1 MKFIYLYIGVMI
13 IFGLGYSFF
22 MFNRANKRKK
32 EILEWLEKNPKA
44 AKVYI
49 GSTSSNLLS
58 FILTP
63 SSISLIAIDDKKPAT
78 FIMEGT
84 KQVFYLTPGKHTITS
99 SFQKSRPGI
108 LSKRVISEYE
118 PTTQEVEVEAE
129 KTYIDCELIGIGQ
142 FRYLLNDLKL
152 DVGVNKI
159 NTIKKDK

>member
-49 GSTSSNLLS
+49 KTNSGLLAS
-58 FILTP
+58 MFTP
-63 SSISLIAIDDKKPAT
+63 SSIRLIAIDDKKPTT

-129 KTYIDCELIGIGQ
+129 KTYIYSFD
-142 FRYLLNDLKL
+142 
-152 DVGVNKI
+152 
-159 NTIKKDK
+159 KKNEHYTFTEMN

>member
-22 MFNRANKRKK
+22 MFNRANRRKK

-108 LSKRVISEYE
+108 LSKRVITEYE
-118 PTTQEVEVEAE
+118 PRTQEVEVEAE
-129 KTYIDCELIGIGQ
+129 KTYIYSFD
-142 FRYLLNDLKL
+142 
-152 DVGVNKI
+152 
-159 NTIKKDK
+159 KKNEQYTFTEKN

>member
-1 MKFIYLYIGVMI
+1 MKFMYLYIGVVF
-13 IFGLGYSFF
+13 IFAIGYQIF
-22 MFNRANKRKK
+22 MFTRANKRKK

-108 LSKRVISEYE
+108 LSKRVITEYE

-129 KTYIDCELIGIGQ
+129 KTYIYSFD
-142 FRYLLNDLKL
+142 
-152 DVGVNKI
+152 
-159 NTIKKDK
+159 KKNEQYTFTEMN

>member
-63 SSISLIAIDDKKPAT
+63 SSISLIAIDDKKPTT

-84 KQVFYLTPGKHTITS
+84 KQVFYLTLGKHTITS

-118 PTTQEVEVEAE
+118 PTTQEVEAEAE
-129 KTYIDCELIGIGQ
+129 KTYIYSFD
-142 FRYLLNDLKL
+142 
-152 DVGVNKI
+152 
-159 NTIKKDK
+159 KKNEQYTFTEMN

>member
-1 MKFIYLYIGVMI
+1 MKFMYLYFGVVI
-13 IFGLGYSFF
+13 IFVIGYQIF
-22 MFNRANKRKK
+22 MFIRANKRKK
-32 EILEWLEKNPKA
+32 EMLEWLEKNPKA

-63 SSISLIAIDDKKPAT
+63 SSISLIAIDDKKPTT

-118 PTTQEVEVEAE
+118 PTKQEVEVEAE
-129 KTYIDCELIGIGQ
+129 KTYIYSFD
-142 FRYLLNDLKL
+142 
-152 DVGVNKI
+152 
-159 NTIKKDK
+159 KKNEQYTFTEMN

>member
-32 EILEWLEKNPKA
+32 EILEWVEKNPKA

-49 GSTSSNLLS
+49 GSTSSNLIS

-63 SSISLIAIDDKKPAT
+63 SSISLIAIDDKKPTT

-118 PTTQEVEVEAE
+118 PTKQEVEAE
-129 KTYIDCELIGIGQ
+129 KTYIYSFDKKNEQYTFTEL
-142 FRYLLNDLKL
+142 N
-152 DVGVNKI
+152 
-159 NTIKKDK
+159 